1 VAKRLAGSIVV
12 TKEGQLERLIEALE
26 MNSIGSWEWDISTG
40 AVVWSAKTYEIMG
53 LESADT
59 TPSYELALDHV
70 HPEDREGYENALKT
84 CMEVTGEYSHRNR
97 IVRSDGTTRHVVAQ
111 GRLYRGPDNQPIR
124 MIGTLQDVTKEQLR
138 LDELEKGRIA
148 AEERL
153 RKTAEKLLWSEQ
165 LYRLAIEASPVAM
178 MLVDTEHHVVMTNA
192 KSEAMFGYTAAELL
206 GKTIEDLVP
215 IELRDAHRAER
226 AAYMA
231 NPATRPMGRGREM
244 HGRHKD
250 GSLILVE
257 IALDPIV
264 APGGNTVLA
273 SITDVSNRRRIEAEL
288 RRSQKLEAVG
298 TLSSGVAHEFNNVLM
313 GVSGCADIASST
325 IEPDNPA
332 LMYLNEIKKSAAR
345 GTAIS
350 QQLMGF
356 TRTSKTVLV
365 VLDLNTVVSDAVMLI
380 GRLLGEE
387 IEVSVRMAAENGR
400 ILADRGLMEQVLM
413 NLVNN
418 ARDAMPEGGQ
428 LAIETR
434 NVVLTEPN
442 EHQLHPGDFVALRVT
457 DSGTGMTED
466 VSQQV
471 FNPFFTTKDVGQG
484 TGLGLSIA
492 YGIVQEVGG
501 AIHLTSQP
509 NKGTTFEILL
519 PTTQKLPG
527 SDSEPLV
534 KALET
539 TVGTILLIEDEP
551 AVRMTASFYLKGAG
565 YQVLEA
571 ASGAEAIECS
581 KQHKGRIDLVLSD
594 VMLPGM
600 SGSETV
606 QEIRKLRPDIDVLY
620 MSAHDTA
627 WLVERDRIGR
637 EVQTLQ
643 KPFGSDV
650 LLTSVR
656 EALEKKNTASS

>member
-1 VAKRLAGSIVV
+1 
-12 TKEGQLERLIEALE
+12 
-26 MNSIGSWEWDISTG
+26 
-40 AVVWSAKTYEIMG
+40 
-53 LESADT
+53 
-59 TPSYELALDHV
+59 
-70 HPEDREGYENALKT
+70 
-84 CMEVTGEYSHRNR
+84 
-97 IVRSDGTTRHVVAQ
+97 
-111 GRLYRGPDNQPIR
+111 

-356 TRTSKTVLV
+356 TRMSKTVLV